1 MERKILVIGDDPA
14 TQDLLRCTF
23 ARDRF
28 QVFTSPSRM
37 SVLFQ
42 LYLLQPDLL
51 ILDTLQ
57 PGMDRGK
64 MLKQI
69 REQFSVP
76 IVVLGAQAEH
86 GIKLESLDQGADD
99 FLAKPFSV
107 QELQARVRALLRR
120 AQAQY
125 AA

>member
-14 TQDLLRCTF
+14 TQDLLRRTF
-23 ARDRF
+23 SHDRF
-28 QVFTSPSRM
+28 QVFTTSSRM

-42 LYLLQPDLL
+42 LYLVQPDLL

-57 PGMDRGK
+57 PGVDRGK
-64 MLKQI
+64 ILRQI

-76 IVVLGAQAEH
+76 IVVLGGQAEYSV
-86 GIKLESLDQGADD
+86 KVESLDQGADD
-99 FLAKPFSV
+99 FLAKPLNM

-120 AQAQY
+120 AQC

>member
-1 MERKILVIGDDPA
+1 VERKILVIGDDPA

-23 ARDRF
+23 SRDRF
-28 QVFTSPSRM
+28 QVFTTPSRM
-37 SVLFQ
+37 SVVFQ

-69 REQFSVP
+69 RERFSVP

-86 GIKLESLDQGADD
+86 GIKFESLDQGADD
-99 FLAKPFSV
+99 FLAKPFSI

-120 AQAQY
+120 AQY